1 MSAYSRVLEGV
12 LLPAYNAV
20 LGREYSRLR
29 SFLEESQWWPAERI
43 AEFQWKEL
51 QSLVR
56 HALAT
61 VPYYRRKHAGVNAG
75 DIRTREDYAKLAPL
89 TREEVNEHR
98 AELCSTAY
106 KGRLFPHATGGSSGT
121 PTRFFITRESFDWRT
136 ACTQRCYAWP
146 GCRLGER
153 TLYLWGAPIGR
164 QSWKAEWKMKAFRA
178 VRREFMVNTFHQ
190 SAELWERVL
199 AYGRKVRAPFVVG
212 YVSSLEGFCR
222 YLIETKQRLDG
233 VRAVIAAAEPVYESH
248 RELVR
253 EALGAPL
260 YNTYGSREFMSIA
273 GECERRDGL
282 HVHAEN
288 LLVETEAAPEEGPS
302 KILITD
308 LHNYG
313 MPFLRYEIGDLGVL
327 EAGACA
333 CGRGLPRLRSIEG
346 RVLDA
351 LRGRDGRVVPG
362 EFFPHLMK
370 DIPEVREFQA
380 EQKAID
386 HIVLRMVQS
395 GELSERSRA
404 TLESEI
410 RKAFGDSA
418 RIELERVD
426 SIPARASGK
435 RRVTIGLGR

>member
-20 LGREYSRLR
+20 LGRQYSRLR
-29 SFLEESQWWPAERI
+29 SFLEESQWWPAQRI

-51 QSLVR
+51 QALVR
-56 HALAT
+56 HALT
-61 VPYYRRKHAGVNAG
+61 SVPYYQRKHAGVGAE
-75 DIRTREDYAKLAPL
+75 DIRTREDYARLAPL
-89 TREEVNEHR
+89 TREEINEHR

-106 KGRLFPHATGGSSGT
+106 RGKLFPHATGGSSGT

-146 GCRLGER
+146 GCLLGER
-153 TLYLWGAPIGR
+153 TLYLWGAPIGKQPLR
-164 QSWKAEWKMKAFRA
+164 AEWKMKAFRA
-178 VRREFMVNTFHQ
+178 IRREFMVNTFHQ
-190 SAELWERVL
+190 NAELWERVL
-199 AYGRKVRAPFVVG
+199 KYGRKVRAPFVAG

-222 YLIETKQRLDG
+222 YLLETKQRLEG
-233 VRAVIAAAEPVYESH
+233 VRAVIAAAEPVFEWH

-260 YNTYGSREFMSIA
+260 FNTYGSREFMSIG
-273 GECERRDGL
+273 GECERHEGL
-282 HVHAEN
+282 HLHAEN
-288 LLVETEAAPEEGPS
+288 LLVETERPPEEGPS
-302 KILITD
+302 KVLITD

-327 EAGACA
+327 ETAPCA

-351 LRGRDGRVVPG
+351 LRGSDGRVVPG

-370 DIPEVREFQA
+370 DIVEVREFQA
-380 EQKAID
+380 EQKAVD

-395 GELSERSRA
+395 AELSAKSRA
-404 TLESEI
+404 ILESEI

-426 SIPARASGK
+426 AIPLRASGK
-435 RRVTIGLGR
+435 RRVTIGLGH